1 MSKGKNNYW
10 PKGAPLKEV
19 CVASLVCIVLWS
31 HGGVGQN
38 HGLFLKAL
46 ALLSGW
52 VAPPP
57 WLQWLLP
64 LSTSLQSV
72 TPLTFITSYLQFGI
86 YCFTE
91 VKKGWPLFKPGC
103 FYHSFDAEGFSG
115 PQGRTGDF
123 SRLREIS
130 VCYWIW
136 GYLCNYLVIHLW
148 VHMGLG
154 ILDMTISCTETPLGY
169 SSSGTRCAIRGK
181 SDSSQVQK
189 QGFYSLDKIC
199 PKHSHSFN

>member
-1 MSKGKNNYW
+1 MHCALIPWWSRAKPWTVSESLGPALW
-10 PKGAPLKEV
+10 MGCTSPLTPVTPAAQHFPSV
-19 CVASLVCIVLWS
+19 CNSSNI
-31 HGGVGQN
+31 H
-38 HGLFLKAL
+38 H
-46 ALLSGW
+46 
-52 VAPPP
+52 
-57 WLQWLLP
+57 LLP
-64 LSTSLQSV
+64 AV
-72 TPLTFITSYLQFGI
+72 WH

-169 SSSGTRCAIRGK
+169 SSSGTRYAIRGK

-189 QGFYSLDKIC
+189 QGFYSWDKIC